1 MKFNHKC
8 LKILKLSII
17 IITCLICFSQ
27 SLRFRLSKD
36 ETDLLSSAESLLASK
51 KNVDDISDKELESL
65 LKDPKYAAIA
75 GDLMK
80 PTGGSSASISTA
92 SSSKLDDIGSLS
104 SLSDSSLGDA
114 KSLGESSSKH
124 KSSSLSKGRFDAKSS
139 KEDPLSK
146 IELLSKSLGTSDPLK
161 DLDILGGGFDSS
173 RTSEKKK
180 EKKNEEEEKFKNI
193 EFITK
198 PQARFLIEVLK
209 QPAFFSMLPSE
220 AQQIVNVCLI

>member
-80 PTGGSSASISTA
+80 PTGASSASISTA
-92 SSSKLDDIGSLS
+92 SSSKLDDI
-104 SLSDSSLGDA
+104 SLSDSSLGDV
-114 KSLGESSSKH
+114 KSLGEFSSKH